1 MENQDINF
9 KIIAVRLIRD
19 HNDNGC
25 ADHIKKCLKE
35 NVFYYLCND
44 YTITADGRAISQ
56 RNRNTGVLC
65 DDFFAFRKDD
75 RPYISLSAIV
85 GRNGDGKSSLVELI
99 IRLLNNCAQVKELG
113 DDNNLM
119 FVDGVYSELYY
130 LLNGTFY
137 QLLVLGTSIELRPYA
152 YNNDTGVYVVGEPVN
167 DDDFCKS
174 FFYSMVSNYSHYAY
188 NTEEIDR
195 EDANVGSDEDH
206 WLHYVFH
213 KNDGYQA
220 PLSLHPYRYRGNI
233 DINRE
238 KELTKQRVLMTYAQE
253 YLRTDGDQD
262 KVLKFGDKRAEELRL
277 SDPGYSKL
285 QEVTL
290 MKVFRE
296 NKGVR
301 LLQKDIEYLRTMADF
316 SSSSTADENFKMF
329 IHYAEALKRSYSKYV
344 GHPNNK
350 MLLDKAKE
358 WLLANELNE
367 ERSDL
372 TDLVMLMRNHAE
384 EVFGGSDLDD
394 LNSIC
399 DKWEEYMMFSLFQL
413 QWLDLVDE
421 ICDDWK
427 IYGLSIG
434 NKEPLK
440 FDLTPEV
447 IFAPYSQLDDN
458 QKCLHYFVYKTISI
472 FESYGSYGYPCRKYR
487 DEALYFGDNTPGL
500 KSTIDSTINVTTVVP
515 FARMSMDWTS
525 NSHIV
530 MKIKQVYNY
539 YKDVDSTKSLYGSV
553 KESKHSVFS
562 KLTVAEK
569 KKFTV
574 RECLP
579 PPIFNWDIYFKKDN
593 DSELVS
599 MQSLSSGEKQK
610 LNCISAVI
618 YHLQNIGSVSGN
630 LVHYNCVNLIFEEIE
645 LYFHPEWQR
654 SYIFELISLIRNAHI
669 DGIKCINMIF
679 VTHSP
684 YILSDIPK
692 TNVLF
697 LDNGMPAYTMQEN
710 TFGSNINGLLKNGFF
725 LPSLPMGEFA
735 HQKINGLFGKLHTG
749 DFDAADLPKIKDE
762 IMTVGEPAIRA
773 QLLMLYNT
781 FKRLDDSLEDD
792 AFRKFVIQKLNH
804 D

>member
-1 MENQDINF
+1 MENQEINF
-9 KIIAVRLIRD
+9 KIIAVRLVRD
-19 HNDNGC
+19 NNNKGC

-44 YTITADGRAISQ
+44 YTISPDSRTISQ
-56 RNRNTGVLC
+56 RHSNMGVLC
-65 DDFFAFRKDD
+65 DDFFSFRKEDK
-75 RPYISLSAIV
+75 PFISISAIV
-85 GRNGDGKSSLVELI
+85 GRNSDGKSSLVELI
-99 IRLLNNCAQVKELG
+99 IRLLNNCAQAKNIG
-113 DDNNLM
+113 NDINLM
-119 FVDGVYSELYY
+119 FVDGVYAELYY
-130 LLNGTFY
+130 QINATFY
-137 QLLVLGTSIELRPYA
+137 QLLVLGSCIELRPYA
-152 YNNDTGVYVVGEPVN
+152 YNKDSGIYMIGEPVN
-167 DDDFCKS
+167 DDDFCRS
-174 FFYSMVSNYSHYAY
+174 FFYTMVSNYSHYAY

-195 EDANVGSDEDH
+195 EDSNVGSNEGH

-253 YLRTDGDQD
+253 YLRADGDRD

-290 MKVFRE
+290 KKVLME

-301 LLQKDIEYLRTMADF
+301 LLQKEIEYLQTTDFDF
-316 SSSSTADENFKMF
+316 SEKSDEDVMMF
-329 IHYAEALKRSYSKYV
+329 VHYAEALKRSYSKYV
-344 GHPNNK
+344 GHPQNK
-350 MLLDKAKE
+350 MLLDRAKI
-358 WLLANELNE
+358 WLLENELNE

-372 TDLVMLMRNHAE
+372 TDFVMLMRNLAD
-384 EVFGGSDLDD
+384 VAFVGTDLDD
-394 LNSIC
+394 FISIC

-421 ICDDWK
+421 ICDDWN
-427 IYGLSIG
+427 IYGLSID
-434 NKEPLK
+434 NNETLK
-440 FDLTPEV
+440 FELTPEV
-447 IFAPYSQLDDN
+447 IFAPYTRLDDK

-472 FESYGSYGYPCRKYR
+472 FENYGSYGYPCRKYK
-487 DEALYFGDNTPGL
+487 DEALFFGDNTPGL
-500 KSTIDSTINVTTVVP
+500 KSTIDSTINAKTVVP
-515 FARMSMDWTS
+515 FARMSMDWNS

-530 MKIKQVYNY
+530 MKMKQVYNY
-539 YKDVDSTKSLYGSV
+539 YKDVDSTRSLYGSV
-553 KESKHSVFS
+553 NESKRCVFS
-562 KLTVAEK
+562 RLTAAEK
-569 KKFTV
+569 KKFTI

-593 DSELVS
+593 GGDLVS

-630 LVHYNCVNLIFEEIE
+630 LVHYNCVNLVFEEIE

-669 DGIKCINMIF
+669 AGIKSINMIF

-697 LDNGMPAYTMQEN
+697 LDNGMPACTMQEN
-710 TFGSNINGLLKNGFF
+710 TFGANINGLLKNGFF

-735 HQKINGLFGKLHTG
+735 HQKINDLFGKLHSG
-749 DFDAADLPKIKDE
+749 DFDVADLPQIKND

-781 FKRLDDSLEDD
+781 YKRLDDSLEDE